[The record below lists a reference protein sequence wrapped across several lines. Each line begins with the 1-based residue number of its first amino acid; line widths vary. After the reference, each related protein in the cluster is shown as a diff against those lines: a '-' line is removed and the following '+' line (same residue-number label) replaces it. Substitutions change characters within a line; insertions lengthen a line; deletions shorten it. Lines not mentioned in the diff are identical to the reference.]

1 MDPHASGGFPLGLTI
16 SISPFGGLA
25 DGEMVMAAPR
35 RVIEVSFSEKELS
48 DLASVSRSRTEPANH
63 VQRAC
68 ILLTYREKPSL
79 YATGRAIGVT
89 HQTVERCLRRARKFG
104 VMAAL
109 DDSPRPGREPT
120 ITSQAR
126 TFVVDRACRKPKDF
140 GYPHEVWTTRLLAEH
155 VRERAVAAGHA
166 CLARPRQGTLCKIL
180 AAPEVKP
187 HKLRYYL
194 ERRDPDFDAKMAE
207 VVSVYR
213 EGEQLKQAAK
223 VRSEETP
230 AQTPAVA
237 IISYDEKPGI
247 QALANKAPDLP
258 PKPMRHRT
266 VARDHEYVRLGTQ
279 SLLAGIDL
287 MTGVVHASVER
298 RHRSREFVKFLKKLA
313 PPIRP
318 RPRSSSSSTI
328 TPPTNPRRRWLGSPS
343 SPKDASRSSTRP
355 NTAPGSISSRDFSP
369 SSLAPCFAISAS
381 LPCRSWAR
389 ESSPK
394 STGSTAAPSFTH
406 GSGELPRPND
416 MSRFKKSMY

>member
-1 MDPHASGGFPLGLTI
+1 MNPHASGGFPLGLTI

-35 RVIEVSFSEKELS
+35 RVIEGSISKKELS
-48 DLASVSRSRTEPANH
+48 DLACVSRSRTEPANH

-126 TFVVDRACRKPKDF
+126 AFVVDRPCRKPKDF

-155 VRERAVAAGHA
+155 VRDRAVAAGYA
-166 CLARPRQGTLCKIL
+166 CLARLAQGTLCKIL

-194 ERRDPDFDAKMAE
+194 ERRDPEFDAKMAE

-213 EGEQLKQAAK
+213 EVEQLKQAAK
-223 VRSEETP
+223 AQSGETP

-237 IISYDEKPGI
+237 FISYDEKPGI

-298 RHRSREFVKFLKKLA
+298 RHRSREFVKFLKKLDA
-313 PPIRP
+313 AHPPATAIKLILDNHSAHKSKETMAWLAQQSKGRF
-318 RPRSSSSSTI
+318 TLVY
-328 TPPTNPRRRWLGSPS
+328 TPKHGSRLHLVEGFSPS
-343 SPKDASRSSTRP
+343 SP
-355 NTAPGSISSRDFSP
+355 
-369 SSLAPCFAISAS
+369 APCFAISAS

-394 STGSTAAPSFTH
+394 STGSTAARSFTL
-406 GSGELPRPND
+406 GSGELPRPDD

>member
-35 RVIEVSFSEKELS
+35 RVIEVSFSETELS

-68 ILLTYREKPSL
+68 ILLTYHEKPSL
-79 YATGRAIGVT
+79 YAPGRAIGVT

-109 DDSPRPGREPT
+109 DDSPRPAASPPT
-120 ITSQAR
+120 PSQAR
-126 TFVVDRACRKPKDF
+126 PFVVDRAGGKPKYF

-155 VRERAVAAGHA
+155 VRERAVAAGYA
-166 CLARPRQGTLCKIL
+166 CLARLAQGTLCKIL

-207 VVSVYR
+207 DVSVYR
-213 EGEQLKQAAK
+213 EVEQLKQAAK
-223 VRSEETP
+223 ARSEETP
-230 AQTPAVA
+230 APTPAVA

-298 RHRSREFVKFLKKLA
+298 RHRSREFVKFLKKLDA
-313 PPIRP
+313 AHPPA
-318 RPRSSSSSTI
+318 TAI
-328 TPPTNPRRRWLGSPS
+328 TLILDNHSAHKSKETMAWLAS

-369 SSLAPCFAISAS
+369 SSPAPCFAISAS
-381 LPCRSWAR
+381 LPYRSWAR

-394 STGSTAAPSFTH
+394 ATGSTAAPSFTH